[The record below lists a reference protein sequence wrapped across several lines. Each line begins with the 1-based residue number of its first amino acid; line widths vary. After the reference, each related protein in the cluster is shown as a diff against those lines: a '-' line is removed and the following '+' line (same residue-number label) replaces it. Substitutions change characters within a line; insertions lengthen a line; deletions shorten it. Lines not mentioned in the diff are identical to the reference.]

1 MHYVLCFG
9 AVCVPSTVLG
19 AAPKVPLPVA
29 LAKRILAE
37 CGAKTWLR
45 QLLVCTAGH
54 AAVCPGRMCQES
66 SVPLEMSGSVTH
78 VQVWEQPFAPCCFL
92 RCRSMCTGWTDH
104 CFSVQ
109 YVNLC
114 AGGQLWK
121 KEWEGGKILHTA

>member
-1 MHYVLCFG
+1 MGNKDSVHYVLCFG
-9 AVCVPSTVLG
+9 AVCVPSIVLG

-66 SVPLEMSGSVTH
+66 SVTLEMSGSGSCDTCSGVGTALCSLLLPQMQEH
-78 VQVWEQPFAPCCFL
+78 VHWL
-92 RCRSMCTGWTDH
+92 D
-104 CFSVQ
+104 
-109 YVNLC
+109 
-114 AGGQLWK
+114 
-121 KEWEGGKILHTA
+121 